1 MRATKIAQVGPRSC
15 PQDTVS
21 RVVGTMSGTS
31 CDGLDVVLIE
41 VDPSGMEVMGLAFK
55 AFPYPKAWQERLRT
69 LGSLTDAD
77 ALDLEAE
84 WTDWVMAKLHP
95 LLKDW
100 SNTHGPLHLLGF
112 SGHTWY
118 HEPRGRGTRAIGD
131 AECLHANLGM
141 SVVADYRSAD
151 VAAGGQ
157 GAPLVPLFDAMVFP
171 EYAACLNLG
180 GIANVTVQ
188 RPGMPVLASDLCGCN
203 LLLNRQAQRMGM
215 PFDRDGRGA
224 SAGVVDANALAQLQ
238 AWGYLNRP
246 WPKSLAAEDLMGL
259 HSALDMVP
267 RPEDALATAV
277 HWMAEAI
284 AQGCPE
290 GPGKV
295 LVTGGGAH
303 HPGLVSALRSAL
315 SVQGL
320 TLNIPEGDWVD
331 GKEAAAF
338 AWLAW
343 RTAHGRPTSLAS
355 VTGAAQDVCGGVLYG
370 NFTPPGMDG
379 TTLV

>member
-1 MRATKIAQVGPRSC
+1 MRTAKIAQAGPRSC
-15 PQDTVS
+15 PEDTVS

-41 VDPSGMEVMGLAFK
+41 VGPSGVEVNGLAFN
-55 AFPYPKAWQERLRT
+55 AFPYPAAWQERLRALGT
-69 LGSLTDAD
+69 LSDVD
-77 ALDLEAE
+77 ALDMEAE
-84 WTDWVMAKLHP
+84 WTTWVTAKLRP
-95 LLKDW
+95 LLREWAADY
-100 SNTHGPLHLLGF
+100 GPLHLLGF

-131 AECLHANLGM
+131 AERLHADLGVP
-141 SVVADYRSAD
+141 VVADYRSAD

-157 GAPLVPLFDAMVFP
+157 GAPLVPLFDAVVFR

-188 RPGMPVLASDLCGCN
+188 RPEQPVRASDLCGCN

-215 PFDRDGRGA
+215 PIDQDGRG
-224 SAGVVDANALAQLQ
+224 SGAGVVDAHALAQLHE
-238 AWGYLNRP
+238 WDYLNRP
-246 WPKSLAAEDLMGL
+246 WPKSLAAEDLISL
-259 HSALDMVP
+259 HEALDAVS

-277 HWMAEAI
+277 QWMAEAI
-284 AQGCPE
+284 SQGCPE
-290 GPGKV
+290 GPGQV

-303 HPGLVSALRSAL
+303 HSGLVSALRSAL
-315 SVQGL
+315 SVKGL
-320 TLNIPEGDWVD
+320 TLNIPERDWVD

-343 RTAHGRPTSLAS
+343 RTALGRPTSLAS

-370 NFTPPGMDG
+370 NFTPPGMNG

>member
-1 MRATKIAQVGPRSC
+1 
-15 PQDTVS
+15 
-21 RVVGTMSGTS
+21 MSGTS

-41 VDPSGMEVMGLAFK
+41 VDPSGIEVMGLAFK
-55 AFPYPKAWQERLRT
+55 AFPYPTAWQERLRA
-69 LGSLTDAD
+69 LGALSDAD
-77 ALDLEAE
+77 ALDLEAR
-84 WTDWVMAKLHP
+84 WTAWVLAKLYP
-95 LLKDW
+95 VLEEW
-100 SNTHGPLHLLGF
+100 STTYGPIHLLGF

-131 AECLHANLGM
+131 AERLHADLGM
-141 SVVADYRSAD
+141 PIVADYRSAD

-157 GAPLVPLFDAMVFP
+157 GAPLVPLFDALVFP
-171 EYAACLNLG
+171 SYVACLNLG

-188 RPGMPVLASDLCGCN
+188 SPGLPVMASDLCGCN

-224 SAGVVDANALAQLQ
+224 SVGVVDANALAQLQ
-238 AWGYLNRP
+238 AWSYLNRP

-259 HSALDMVP
+259 HTALDTVL

-284 AQGCPE
+284 AQGCPA
-290 GPGKV
+290 GPGQV

-315 SVQGL
+315 SVKGL

-331 GKEAAAF
+331 AKEAAAF

-343 RTAHGRPTSLAS
+343 RTAVGHPTSLAS

-379 TTLV
+379 MTLG